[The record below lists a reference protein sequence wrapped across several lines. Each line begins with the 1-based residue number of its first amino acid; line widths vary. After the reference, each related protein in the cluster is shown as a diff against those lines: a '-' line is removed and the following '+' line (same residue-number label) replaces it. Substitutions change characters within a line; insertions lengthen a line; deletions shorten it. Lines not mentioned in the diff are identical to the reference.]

1 MDRELFAGAAVATPL
16 NSDLSIDHG
25 AMVDHLQ
32 GIGARGIDLMT
43 MFGTS
48 GEGASFT
55 SAERNSALQAC
66 SNAGIGPDR
75 LGTGLFDLVA
85 ANAGEAAKAAFDSGC
100 GHVLLAPPSYYK
112 GMTDDGLFDW
122 FSQAI
127 EAMGPNPGK
136 VVLYHIPSVTTLPLS
151 IDLITR
157 LSRAFPGV
165 VWGVKDS
172 SGDWPNTEKLIK
184 ARGDLKI
191 LVGHDGQVE
200 KGVLAGSSGCIAGGG
215 NFLPEVINSI
225 VHQNATRPEVDDLIT
240 RLFEYPLIPALKAIT
255 AHRTGHH
262 GWARV
267 RPPMSSV
274 TPELVAPL
282 CAWVDEVFPA

>member
-1 MDRELFAGAAVATPL
+1 MDRELFAGAPVATPL

-25 AMVDHLQ
+25 AMIDHIKD
-32 GIGARGIDLMT
+32 IGPRGVDLMT
-43 MFGTS
+43 MFGTT

-55 SAERNSALQAC
+55 LAERNNALRAC
-66 SNAGIGPDR
+66 SKAGFGPDQ

-85 ANAGEAAKAAFDSGC
+85 EDAGRAAKAAFDSGC

-112 GMTDDGLFDW
+112 GMTDEGLYDW

-127 EAMGPNPGK
+127 DAMGPNPGK
-136 VVLYHIPSVTTLPLS
+136 VVLYHIPSMTALPLG

-157 LSRAFPGV
+157 LDRVFSGV
-165 VWGVKDS
+165 IWGVKDS
-172 SGDWPNTEKLIK
+172 SGDWPSTEKLIK

-215 NFLPEVINSI
+215 NFLPEVMRDI
-225 VHQNATRPEVDDLIT
+225 VHRGATRPEVDDLIT
-240 RLFEYPLIPALKAIT
+240 RLFEYPPIPALKAIL
-255 AHRTGHH
+255 AHRTGHAGCSH
-262 GWARV
+262 GSVWLIPAMTDAGDV
-267 RPPMSSV
+267 SRPIESP
-274 TPELVAPL
+274 
-282 CAWVDEVFPA
+282 